1 MKLKAKIS
9 YFIEVD
15 IATPNYFKTVC
26 VNVLNIAAIERAG
39 KNTLLHLTI
48 PNGNDGH
55 IIYEVS
61 ESYDMVISQIEDAWE
76 LSNSWANRFI
86 FISAKTFTVVKRHE

>member
-1 MKLKAKIS
+1 MKLKAKIN

-15 IATPNYFKTVC
+15 VAIPNDFKTVC

-48 PNGNDGH
+48 PNGNDGTSSMKFQKVMTWLFLKLKMLLCLQRCK
-55 IIYEVS
+55 IARKNPVFDS
-61 ESYDMVISQIEDAWE
+61 
-76 LSNSWANRFI
+76 F
-86 FISAKTFTVVKRHE
+86 

>member
-61 ESYDMVISQIEDAWE
+61 DRYDMVISQIEDA
-76 LSNSWANRFI
+76 LMLT
-86 FISAKTFTVVKRHE
+86 KM

>member
-26 VNVLNIAAIERAG
+26 VLSLI
-39 KNTLLHLTI
+39 
-48 PNGNDGH
+48 H
-55 IIYEVS
+55 I
-61 ESYDMVISQIEDAWE
+61 
-76 LSNSWANRFI
+76 
-86 FISAKTFTVVKRHE
+86 

>member
-61 ESYDMVISQIEDAWE
+61 ESYDMVISQIEDA
-76 LSNSWANRFI
+76 LMLT
-86 FISAKTFTVVKRHE
+86 KM

>member
-1 MKLKAKIS
+1 M
-9 YFIEVD
+9 F
-15 IATPNYFKTVC
+15 
-26 VNVLNIAAIERAG
+26 LNIAAIERAG

-61 ESYDMVISQIEDAWE
+61 ESYDMVISQIEDA
-76 LSNSWANRFI
+76 LMLT
-86 FISAKTFTVVKRHE
+86 KM

>member
-1 MKLKAKIS
+1 MDYEKKLRNIKLKAKIN

-15 IATPNYFKTVC
+15 VAIPNDFKTVC

-61 ESYDMVISQIEDAWE
+61 ESYDMVISQIEDA
-76 LSNSWANRFI
+76 LMLT
-86 FISAKTFTVVKRHE
+86 KM